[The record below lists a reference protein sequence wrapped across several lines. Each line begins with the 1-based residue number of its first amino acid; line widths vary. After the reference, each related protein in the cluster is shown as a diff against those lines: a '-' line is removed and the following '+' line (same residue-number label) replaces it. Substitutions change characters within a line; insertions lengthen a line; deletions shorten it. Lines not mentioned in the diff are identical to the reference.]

1 MFVEFS
7 CTANTGLE
15 CVRCL
20 APYNQALATS
30 FQEVYAFRRDQVTE
44 SGLLVPEDGNID
56 LAPLVNEY
64 MQLEIPIKPLCRPD
78 CKGLC
83 VECGADLSAF
93 SMFKLLGPEG
103 IGCVVGKKRYIEKI
117 VAANYSGGGQ
127 VQGHEAL
134 ACLRGMIYAPV
145 ALAIHRQER
154 PIRIARNATVRA
166 WARCMFMTPAA
177 CKVPPAASTPV

>member
-1 MFVEFS
+1 MQIIDLRLPACYNVAELYTGLAYPVNLPRYPLRINVGFLLNQPVGTRRDIHFAFPDLRLSPDLEVTDFSGVVQITRMVQGMFVEFS

-15 CVRCL
+15 CVRFL

-83 VECGADLSAF
+83 VECGADLNTETCEHQKS
-93 SMFKLLGPEG
+93 
-103 IGCVVGKKRYIEKI
+103 
-117 VAANYSGGGQ
+117 
-127 VQGHEAL
+127 
-134 ACLRGMIYAPV
+134 
-145 ALAIHRQER
+145 
-154 PIRIARNATVRA
+154 IRVS
-166 WARCMFMTPAA
+166 P
-177 CKVPPAASTPV
+177 